1 MIINVHETLYETL
14 TETFRIFFQKFF
26 LAKQTRLFNCHPA
39 KQDTV
44 RVWATDGRVIM
55 SAMKKKAG
63 VPDFAQ
69 WALNRT
75 QATTRPEPQREWI
88 GLLVLFQLGVHAAAA
103 CRPSMIRAS
112 MTRPSMV
119 QAQPPCIVL
128 FPPSFFARRFISSN
142 SEGIA
147 LRYVLTNKRLV
158 DAQTLKG
165 SRWCVSNFNQK
176 TN

>member
-103 CRPSMIRAS
+103 CRPSMISRSGPAWQGRAWY
-112 MTRPSMV
+112 RPNRHASFYFPRV
-119 QAQPPCIVL
+119 FLPVVL
-128 FPPSFFARRFISSN
+128 FLRTWKELLSDTYWPTRDSS
-142 SEGIA
+142 
-147 LRYVLTNKRLV
+147 THKP
-158 DAQTLKG
+158 
-165 SRWCVSNFNQK
+165 
-176 TN
+176 